1 MASAVDEFESTT
13 SVVASPD
20 FPPED
25 DIGVLVHTSEYAASV
40 NNEGSYQESTLEDL
54 DLSLDESDDE

>member
-20 FPPED
+20 FPPEY
-25 DIGVLVHTSEYAASV
+25 DIGVLVHTSEYAESV
-40 NNEGSYQESTLEDL
+40 NNEGSYQEKA
-54 DLSLDESDDE
+54 LSRILI